1 MEKMKLYVFILFFA
15 LSYSYLIFPIEYL
28 PEKHYKFSFE
38 KSNITGVDLIKKIY
52 YRYIMTKL
60 EIGTPA
66 RNFTAIIDSDDD
78 QHYLTSNLKPKISNE
93 PEKDPKYF
101 LFDKSNLLNESNSS
115 TYKKGPC
122 EAVDFK
128 TYFYAE
134 FCKAKEKIIFN
145 QNHNPYEK
153 VFEFNL
159 VRNKE
164 DNIPGLIGLM
174 YNFKYS
180 NTKYPCFVNE
190 LRVQNLIENNYWFF
204 NFDKVSSFDRILQGQ
219 LIIGGLP
226 HDIFPEK
233 YKKENYIELKK
244 TRRSHLHGAWKIEFD
259 EIFVNDN
266 DHTYLISNTVSTL
279 NYEMYNIIGSLEF
292 HFRLKENFMEDLL
305 EQKKCFIGKFQQN
318 IHYRKVLTFY
328 YCKKEMK
335 DFLYKNLNNIKFYSK
350 DFNQI
355 FELTKEEIFYEKG
368 DYIYLMIIFAGVEFN
383 FFSLGQM
390 FTTKYNFVF
399 NTFYKEVG
407 FYRQDN
413 KLVLPKSTKLFSNGI
428 PFYAMAIIFVP
439 IISIFI
445 GLYIGKALFG
455 KKTKKENAT
464 ELKEKLETNSNQV

>member
-38 KSNITGVDLIKKIY
+38 KSNITGIDLIKRIY
-52 YRYIMTKL
+52 YRFIMTKL

-101 LFDKSNLLNESNSS
+101 LFDKSNRLNESYSS

-180 NTKYPCFVNE
+180 NT
-190 LRVQNLIENNYWFF
+190 
-204 NFDKVSSFDRILQGQ
+204 
-219 LIIGGLP
+219 
-226 HDIFPEK
+226 
-233 YKKENYIELKK
+233 
-244 TRRSHLHGAWKIEFD
+244 
-259 EIFVNDN
+259 
-266 DHTYLISNTVSTL
+266 
-279 NYEMYNIIGSLEF
+279 
-292 HFRLKENFMEDLL
+292 
-305 EQKKCFIGKFQQN
+305 
-318 IHYRKVLTFY
+318 
-328 YCKKEMK
+328 
-335 DFLYKNLNNIKFYSK
+335 
-350 DFNQI
+350 
-355 FELTKEEIFYEKG
+355 
-368 DYIYLMIIFAGVEFN
+368 
-383 FFSLGQM
+383 
-390 FTTKYNFVF
+390 
-399 NTFYKEVG
+399 
-407 FYRQDN
+407 
-413 KLVLPKSTKLFSNGI
+413 
-428 PFYAMAIIFVP
+428 
-439 IISIFI
+439 
-445 GLYIGKALFG
+445 
-455 KKTKKENAT
+455 
-464 ELKEKLETNSNQV
+464 